1 MYKNLINGR
10 LVEGKGKEFT
20 VYNPENGK
28 AIASLNGL
36 NQEQTEEVLNAAND
50 AFKTW
55 SQLSLNEREKYIL
68 KFADVIRHTR
78 IRLWNF

>member
-36 NQEQTEEVLNAAND
+36 NQEQR
-50 AFKTW
+50 K
-55 SQLSLNEREKYIL
+55 S
-68 KFADVIRHTR
+68 
-78 IRLWNF
+78 

>member
-28 AIASLNGL
+28 AIQVDGQWGSRNH
-36 NQEQTEEVLNAAND
+36 QE
-50 AFKTW
+50 
-55 SQLSLNEREKYIL
+55 
-68 KFADVIRHTR
+68 
-78 IRLWNF
+78 

>member
-28 AIASLNGL
+28 AIASLN
-36 NQEQTEEVLNAAND
+36 
-50 AFKTW
+50 
-55 SQLSLNEREKYIL
+55 
-68 KFADVIRHTR
+68 
-78 IRLWNF
+78 